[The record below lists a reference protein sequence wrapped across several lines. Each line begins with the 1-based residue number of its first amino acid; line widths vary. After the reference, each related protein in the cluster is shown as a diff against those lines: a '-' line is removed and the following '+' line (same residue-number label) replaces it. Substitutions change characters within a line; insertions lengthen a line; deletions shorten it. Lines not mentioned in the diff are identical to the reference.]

1 MLCVQKSGGVSHICA
16 LLPHGDDLY
25 LLDPHPD
32 DQGKIS
38 IRLLNVSRISF
49 CLQPKSIC
57 FVSQKTSLGEMG
69 YINETDPTL
78 TNGKKHGC
86 VRLALQNISRDAIEQ
101 VVIIVFC

>member
-1 MLCVQKSGGVSHICA
+1 MLFVQKSAGVSHVCV

-32 DQGKIS
+32 REGKIL

-49 CLQPKSIC
+49 CLQSESIF
-57 FVSQKTSLGEMG
+57 FVSQETSLGEMG

-86 VRLALQNISRDAIEQ
+86 VRLALQNISRDAIKQ